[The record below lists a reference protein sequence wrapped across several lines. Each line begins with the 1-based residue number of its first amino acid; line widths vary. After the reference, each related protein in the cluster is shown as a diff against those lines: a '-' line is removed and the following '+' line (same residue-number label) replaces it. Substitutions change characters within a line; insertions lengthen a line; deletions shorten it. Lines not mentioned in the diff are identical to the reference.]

1 MKHVPRLGFLVLLG
15 VLSPADAGLQV
26 AASCTAVACG
36 EHGICR
42 NGACECHSGWAGKDC
57 SYFMADDAQ
66 EVKLSPELLRMLQ
79 APGSGK
85 FADTTEAPTSSSSSA
100 DVVSAGATVTSGAL
114 KVAREALIR
123 AQEAA
128 RGGASVTSLVQT
140 LRPEEVEV
148 VSPVAT
154 VTCEADC
161 SGHGSCTESGCVCSD
176 AWKGS
181 ICDIPRCEENCNERG
196 KCIHEKC
203 ICQEGWHGSTCHI
216 KRCPSDCSGN
226 GYCFNGTCH
235 CSSGFQ
241 GSNCSEVVHR
251 GSSVVVKLKSSRPS
265 LPRPGLDGFKET
277 ASLHKLA
284 AQQCPDDCNN
294 RGVCSPAGKCRCDA
308 GYSGPSCE
316 AFCPNACSGQGRCI
330 EGGCLCFAGFSGV
343 DCSVQSCCNGHG
355 SCEVPG
361 TCVCDAGWGG
371 PECSVELLCT
381 DPTCSHHGTC
391 LEGHCK
397 CEDGWG
403 GESCAI
409 PTGTCE
415 PKCGAHGLCNA
426 ITSSCEC
433 EKGYTGGDCTV
444 KLAGCPNDCSL
455 HGLCL
460 NGKCM
465 CGAGYSGRDCSVRY
479 FSPGGLATP
488 EGPVEESPF
497 AVLSNGLRA
506 DQALEQQLGPEPRIG
521 LDFEPKE
528 VSTPLPLPAAM
539 QPQAPSLQRLAFSLA
554 AKGRICGV
562 DGSCSNRGSCDTH
575 TGRCICQASFFGE
588 VCEHQHCPGFAESG
602 EECYGNGLCDAGKC
616 LCSTGFGGEVPGS
629 VGLLSCHQKICPLG
643 CGKGHCAEGLC
654 VCPPGFQGQTCQDPQ
669 CPKGCGHGICGALTP
684 EMPGS
689 CTCEE
694 GWSGA
699 NCDVQAMADVTL
711 SEGFAQGKH
720 VELSAV
726 RLS

>member
-15 VLSPADAGLQV
+15 VLSPVDAGLQV

-128 RGGASVTSLVQT
+128 RGGALVTSLVQT

-203 ICQEGWHGSTCHI
+203 ICQDGWHGSACHI

-316 AFCPNACSGQGRCI
+316 AFCPNACSGPLHRGRVSLLRRLQRRGLLGAELLQRPRQLRGAWHLRLRCWMGWTRML
-330 EGGCLCFAGFSGV
+330 GGIAV
-343 DCSVQSCCNGHG
+343 HG
-355 SCEVPG
+355 SHMFPP
-361 TCVCDAGWGG
+361 WN
-371 PECSVELLCT
+371 L
-381 DPTCSHHGTC
+381 
-391 LEGHCK
+391 
-397 CEDGWG
+397 
-403 GESCAI
+403 
-409 PTGTCE
+409 
-415 PKCGAHGLCNA
+415 
-426 ITSSCEC
+426 
-433 EKGYTGGDCTV
+433 
-444 KLAGCPNDCSL
+444 
-455 HGLCL
+455 
-460 NGKCM
+460 
-465 CGAGYSGRDCSVRY
+465 SGR
-479 FSPGGLATP
+479 
-488 EGPVEESPF
+488 
-497 AVLSNGLRA
+497 
-506 DQALEQQLGPEPRIG
+506 
-521 LDFEPKE
+521 
-528 VSTPLPLPAAM
+528 
-539 QPQAPSLQRLAFSLA
+539 SLQMRGRLGRRKLRHPHWHLRTQMRSAWVVQRHHLQLRVREGIHRWRLHCEACWLPQRLQFAWSLPQ
-554 AKGRICGV
+554 RQV
-562 DGSCSNRGSCDTH
+562 HVR
-575 TGRCICQASFFGE
+575 RR
-588 VCEHQHCPGFAESG
+588 
-602 EECYGNGLCDAGKC
+602 
-616 LCSTGFGGEVPGS
+616 
-629 VGLLSCHQKICPLG
+629 LL
-643 CGKGHCAEGLC
+643 
-654 VCPPGFQGQTCQDPQ
+654 
-669 CPKGCGHGICGALTP
+669 GA
-684 EMPGS
+684 
-689 CTCEE
+689 
-694 GWSGA
+694 
-699 NCDVQAMADVTL
+699 
-711 SEGFAQGKH
+711 
-720 VELSAV
+720 
-726 RLS
+726 